1 MRRGF
6 VYLKYRCITAI
17 MATPMSCVLYIER
30 SWLLSYSWMVV
41 VTSFGSSPEPNG
53 AGSTYLRVV
62 RSRQDTGSDAFSCF
76 AWWNVA
82 RAFLLIYLR
91 LHVDVEAENEQIRHH
106 V

>member
-17 MATPMSCVLYIER
+17 IPTPMSCALYIDR

-41 VTSFGSSPEPNG
+41 VTSFGASPEPSG

-62 RSRQDTGSDAFSCF
+62 RSRQ
-76 AWWNVA
+76 
-82 RAFLLIYLR
+82 R
-91 LHVDVEAENEQIRHH
+91 HQIRRLFLFCLVERRTHLSSYLCAFERRSRCRE
-106 V
+106 

>member
-17 MATPMSCVLYIER
+17 MATPMSCALYIER

-41 VTSFGSSPEPNG
+41 VTSFGSSPEPSW

-62 RSRQDTGSDAFSCF
+62 RSRQDTRLDAIFLFCLVGRRTHLSSYLSAF
-76 AWWNVA
+76 A
-82 RAFLLIYLR
+82 RR
-91 LHVDVEAENEQIRHH
+91 STRRK
-106 V
+106 

>member
-6 VYLKYRCITAI
+6 VYFKYRCITAI
-17 MATPMSCVLYIER
+17 IATPMSCALYIER

-62 RSRQDTGSDAFSCF
+62 RSRQDTKSDGFSYF
-76 AWWNVA
+76 AGNIA
-82 RAFLLIYLR
+82 RTFLLRYLR
-91 LHVDVEAENEQIRHH
+91 LHVEVDAENEQIRHH